1 MNRVMLR
8 SRGSTRSNQDERKL
22 RVELVEDAAFG
33 LRQKGRQKPV
43 LSNDMYSGC
52 NEWTH

>member
-1 MNRVMLR
+1 MLR

-22 RVELVEDAAFG
+22 RVELVEDAFG

-43 LSNDMYSGC
+43 LRNDMYSGC
-52 NEWTH
+52 IEWTH